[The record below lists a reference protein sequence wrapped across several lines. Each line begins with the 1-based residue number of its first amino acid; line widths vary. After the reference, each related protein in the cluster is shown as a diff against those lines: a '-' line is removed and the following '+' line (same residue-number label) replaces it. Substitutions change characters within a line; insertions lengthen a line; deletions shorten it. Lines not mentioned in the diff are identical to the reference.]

1 MPETFFISLQLHSTH
16 VWALLH
22 QSSRCYDSIRHTRR
36 RFRRRQT
43 GVCKE
48 SRKLCAKIKDVRV
61 EHKTGNKSR
70 QREEEAVRSIGGLW
84 KGRHDKR
91 VHLCLWLTA
100 EGRAESHTYVISL
113 ACKLF
118 GIRGSWHHC
127 GADKKWH
134 FRGTCLPNNLN
145 YILYIGVNI
154 LSHILFDS
162 YVILPGLL
170 CVCVFLETACRFH
183 GPD

>member
-1 MPETFFISLQLHSTH
+1 MLTFSITISLHLQHTVLRSRDLHEWFTIIHNPQLNPVNSNKTLFCLLISKLHHMPETFFISLQLHPTH

-70 QREEEAVRSIGGLW
+70 QREEKAVRSIGGLW

-91 VHLCLWLTA
+91 VICVWDWQLRG
-100 EGRAESHTYVISL
+100 GRNHTL
-113 ACKLF
+113 M
-118 GIRGSWHHC
+118 
-127 GADKKWH
+127 
-134 FRGTCLPNNLN
+134 
-145 YILYIGVNI
+145 
-154 LSHILFDS
+154 
-162 YVILPGLL
+162 
-170 CVCVFLETACRFH
+170 
-183 GPD
+183 